1 MKTIIY
7 SVLALAILGGIWFA
21 SQSLSGDLGTPK
33 PTHIST
39 ISSTTSTSHT
49 VTTGTAQDSNLNQIK
64 ETKVPLRQGEL
75 VIKNLVANQAISSP
89 LKLTGSAPGTWYF
102 EGSFGVQVVDAN
114 GKILAS
120 VPAQAVDS
128 DSWMT
133 EGPVAFARTIS
144 FKTPTTP
151 TGFIVFSKDNPSDI
165 RSLDESYKLP
175 VTFAEFAT
183 RTTQVK
189 AFLTKAGEAT
199 TDYSCSKVYPVT
211 RTVAQVPAIGKAT
224 LIELLAGPTPSEISS
239 GYSTQL
245 NPFISLNSLTIKDG
259 VAYADFNETLDFQ
272 IGGSCRVG
280 YIRAQITQTL
290 LQFPTIKSVVISRDG
305 QIEDI
310 LQP

>member
-7 SVLALAILGGIWFA
+7 CALVLFALIGTWFVYQDK
-21 SQSLSGDLGTPK
+21 SIQSGTPIIQDTSGVATTTPKDLSLNK
-33 PTHIST
+33 P
-39 ISSTTSTSHT
+39 
-49 VTTGTAQDSNLNQIK
+49 V

-75 VIKNLVANQAISSP
+75 ILKNLIANQTISSP
-89 LKLTGSAPGTWYF
+89 LTLTGSAPGTWYF

-114 GKILAS
+114 GKSLGSA
-120 VPAQAVDS
+120 PAQPIDS

-133 EGPVAFARTIS
+133 EGPVPFARTIS
-144 FKTPTTP
+144 FKTPTTQ

-175 VTFAEFAT
+175 VTFAEYAT
-183 RTTQVK
+183 KTTQVK
-189 AFLTKAGEAT
+189 VFLTKADEAN

-224 LIELLAGPTPSEISS
+224 LIELLAGPTQSEISN

-245 NPFISLNSLTIKDG
+245 NPFTSLNSLTIKDG
-259 VAYADFNETLDFQ
+259 IAYADFNETLDFQ